1 MTNLNKLRLM
11 LFSRADPS
19 RCKDTKG
26 FGLGLAIVQRVMEWH
41 NGQAFIKDS
50 PLGGAAFG
58 IKWPKNRENNLS

>member
-1 MTNLNKLRLM
+1 M
-11 LFSRADPS
+11 
-19 RCKDTKG
+19 
-26 FGLGLAIVQRVMEWH
+26 